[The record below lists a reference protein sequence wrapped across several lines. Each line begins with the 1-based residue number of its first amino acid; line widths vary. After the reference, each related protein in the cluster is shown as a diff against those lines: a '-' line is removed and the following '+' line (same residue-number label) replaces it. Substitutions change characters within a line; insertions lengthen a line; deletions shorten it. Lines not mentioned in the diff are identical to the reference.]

1 MTHQPAATLPVNKGP
16 ANYFSGDVSVK
27 QLLAPVAPSRA
38 AAAEVTFQPGAR
50 TFWHTHPLGQTIIVT
65 AGEGLFQL
73 WGEAVV
79 KMSTGD
85 VVTFAPGVKHWHG
98 AGPDSAMTH
107 IAIHEA
113 LDGNSV
119 TWLEAVAS

>member
-1 MTHQPAATLPVNKGP
+1 MTYRPAATLPVSKGP
-16 ANYFSGDVSVK
+16 AEYFSGEVLVK
-27 QLLAPVAPSRA
+27 QLQAPVAPSRA
-38 AAAEVTFQPGAR
+38 ASAEVTFQPGAR

-98 AGPDSAMTH
+98 AGPSAAMTH
-107 IAIHEA
+107 IAIHEVV
-113 LDGNSV
+113 DGSSV
-119 TWLEAVAS
+119 TWLEVVA